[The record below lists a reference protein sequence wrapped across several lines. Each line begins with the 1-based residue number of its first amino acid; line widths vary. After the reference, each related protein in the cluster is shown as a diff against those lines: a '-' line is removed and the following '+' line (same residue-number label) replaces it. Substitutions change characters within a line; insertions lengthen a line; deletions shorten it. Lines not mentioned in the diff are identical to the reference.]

1 MYLEATCPVC
11 GSELIHD
18 VDVFERETLNGVQKA
33 YAYVRQSWEKREFV
47 DYIKQQIWEMLP
59 MSIQEIKDFLREQ
72 NLGDLAYEI
81 IDEIKLAGAYE
92 KEGVLQIV

>member
-1 MYLEATCPVC
+1 MYLEAVCPVC
-11 GSELIHD
+11 NSEIVHEID
-18 VDVFERETLNGVQKA
+18 VYERETLNGVRRA
-33 YAYVRQSWEKREFV
+33 YAYAKQSWEKREFV

-72 NLGDLAYEI
+72 NLGNLVYEI

-92 KEGVLQIV
+92 KEGVLYVA